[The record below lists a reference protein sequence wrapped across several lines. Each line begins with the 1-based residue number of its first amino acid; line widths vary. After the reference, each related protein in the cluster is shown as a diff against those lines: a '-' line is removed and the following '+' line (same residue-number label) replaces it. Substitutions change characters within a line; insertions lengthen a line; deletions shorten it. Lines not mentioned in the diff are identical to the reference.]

1 MHRAVHFHVALTEI
15 RATCPFSQSRCHN
28 FPNAGLHN
36 AVILFH
42 KKYIKLM
49 EKKFDYVAPQCVE
62 VELLLDGVVLQNSIL
77 DFGDGGEL

>member
-1 MHRAVHFHVALTEI
+1 
-15 RATCPFSQSRCHN
+15 
-28 FPNAGLHN
+28 
-36 AVILFH
+36 
-42 KKYIKLM
+42 M